1 MRITALVFGKQAPMR
16 RLTSGKHRLPRVVN
30 IPQKREML
38 YRLAREEEN
47 LFYLRQPFMNQEQEQ
62 VLKMIAAEKE
72 NMEAEA
78 IKLSKIKM
86 RDHITFEDRLK
97 HLKHNEPWE

>member
-1 MRITALVFGKQAPMR
+1 
-16 RLTSGKHRLPRVVN
+16 
-30 IPQKREML
+30 
-38 YRLAREEEN
+38 
-47 LFYLRQPFMNQEQEQ
+47 
-62 VLKMIAAEKE
+62 MIAAEKE